1 MGLARNIIDAVVIRL
16 YRDEYT
22 SVNLRDYFLKH
33 HNIEIGMYTFG
44 AFDRWRLPPG
54 TRIGR
59 YCSIAR
65 NARFIEANHPMDAL
79 STHPY
84 FYECRHGVI
93 AEDMLDRHPQVVSDD
108 VWIGHNATI
117 AAGCRRIGR
126 GAVVGAG
133 AVVTRDVPPYAIVTG
148 MPATIARFRFDE
160 DTIRLVEETRWW
172 ELDKDSLAAALK
184 IAPEFAANPNRE
196 TAEQFSSA
204 VSAVLGSRGLGSGSG
219 NSA

>member
-1 MGLARNIIDAVVIRL
+1 V
-16 YRDEYT
+16 
-22 SVNLRDYFLKH
+22 
-33 HNIEIGMYTFG
+33 
-44 AFDRWRLPPG
+44 PPG

-84 FYECRHGVI
+84 FYEAHHGVI
-93 AEDMLDRHPQVVSDD
+93 DRDLLDRRPQTVSDD

-117 AAGCRRIGR
+117 GAGCGHIGR

-148 MPATIARFRFDE
+148 LPAKVSRYRFDPETIA
-160 DTIRLVEETRWW
+160 LVEESRWW
-172 ELDKDSLAAALK
+172 ELDKPALAAAVKL
-184 IAPEFAANPNRE
+184 APEFATSPGRE
-196 TAEQFSSA
+196 SA
-204 VSAVLGSRGLGSGSG
+204 ARFRDAVGRVAGR
-219 NSA
+219 

>member
-1 MGLARNIIDAVVIRL
+1 MGLARNMIDAFMVRL
-16 YRDEYT
+16 HRDEYT
-22 SVNLRDYFLKH
+22 SVGLRDYFRKH
-33 HNIEIGMYTFG
+33 HDIEIGMYTFG
-44 AFDRWRLPPG
+44 AFDRWRVPPG

-84 FYECRHGVI
+84 FYESLHGVI
-93 AEDMLDRHPQVVSDD
+93 AEDLLDRHPQVVSDD

-133 AVVTRDVPPYAIVTG
+133 AVVTRDVPPYAIVMG
-148 MPATIARFRFDE
+148 MPAQVSRYRFDN
-160 DTIRLVEETRWW
+160 DTIRVIEETRWW
-172 ELDKDSLAAALK
+172 ELDKDSLAAAVK
-184 IAPEFAANPNRE
+184 GAPMFAAKPNCE
-196 TAEQFSSA
+196 TARQFSSA
-204 VSAVLGSRGLGSGSG
+204 VLASRESASGLGK
-219 NSA
+219 SA